1 MTEPPSPSPR
11 GDGPPISPRRWGLWR
26 RQVLAILRLELRK
39 GFFGRRGLWLYLL
52 ALGPVA
58 IPVLFAIVS
67 RGFPDMLGD
76 PGSVGRPTLV
86 FAHQYQ
92 EFILRIVIF
101 LACVA
106 IFGNLIRR
114 EMLDRSLHYY
124 LLAPVRREILLAAK
138 FLAGALVA
146 ITLFGAST
154 LASFLLTYLPY
165 DAGAVERFML
175 NGPGLAHLGAY
186 LLVTVLACLG
196 YGAVFLA
203 FGFFFKSPAVPAL
216 LVFGWESIHF
226 LLPPL
231 LKKLSVI
238 HYLQSLCPVP
248 LSQGPFALL
257 SDAPPRWTAAA
268 SLLLLA
274 AALLALSA
282 RRIRRLEISYEED

>member
-1 MTEPPSPSPR
+1 MTAPPIPPSPR
-11 GDGPPISPRRWGLWR
+11 GWGLWR

-67 RGFPDMLGD
+67 RGFPAMLGD
-76 PGSVGRPTLV
+76 PTNVGRATLV

-146 ITLFGAST
+146 IVLFGAST

-165 DAGAVERFML
+165 DTGAVERFML
-175 NGPGLAHLGAY
+175 NGPGPAHLGAY

-231 LKKLSVI
+231 LKKISVI

-257 SDAPPRWTAAA
+257 SDAPPRWAAA
-268 SLLLLA
+268 GSLLLLA

-282 RRIRRLEISYEED
+282 QRIRRLEISYEED